1 MSDRK
6 KKRPEEEENEE
17 EEEEEEEEPSEE
29 EEEEEVPEEEE
40 EPVEEEEPEE
50 EPEEEEAPEE
60 ETPEEEEEEQEEE
73 EPEEE
78 PKKPLRRDQTLGDR
92 TVEILRSEILTKKSL
107 IDSKRWFRETMN
119 TMLYSSYRL
128 SATNPRQFYAATSD
142 RRIFRASQIKPG
154 SLYCWFYNPKYRNK
168 LPYYDRFPVAFI
180 LNMYRNGFLGI
191 NLHYLPVRQRAVLM
205 TRLVDNM
212 LRKSSSG
219 DYLDLQYRTLMN
231 ASRYAE
237 VQPCIKRYLI
247 NQIQG
252 QMIEIQP
259 TEWMKAIFLPLES
272 FAKQSRNF
280 VWQQSRQSSMRRTL

>member
-17 EEEEEEEEPSEE
+17 EEEEEE
-29 EEEEEVPEEEE
+29 
-40 EPVEEEEPEE
+40 PVEEEEPEE
-50 EPEEEEAPEE
+50 EEETPEEEEPEEEEPEEE
-60 ETPEEEEEEQEEE
+60 ETPEEEEPVEEE

-119 TMLYSSYRL
+119 SMLYSSYRL

-237 VQPCIKRYLI
+237 LQPCIKRYLI

-280 VWQQSRQSSMRRTL
+280 VWQQSRQSLLRRR

>member
-6 KKRPEEEENEE
+6 KKRPEEENEENEE
-17 EEEEEEEEPSEE
+17 E
-29 EEEEEVPEEEE
+29 EEEE

-50 EPEEEEAPEE
+50 EEETPEGEEPEEEEPEEE
-60 ETPEEEEEEQEEE
+60 ETPEEEAPEEEE

-154 SLYCWFYNPKYRNK
+154 SLYCWFYNPKYRNR

>member
-17 EEEEEEEEPSEE
+17 EEEEE
-29 EEEEEVPEEEE
+29 
-40 EPVEEEEPEE
+40 PVEEEEPEE
-50 EPEEEEAPEE
+50 EE
-60 ETPEEEEEEQEEE
+60 ETPEEEAPEEEE

-154 SLYCWFYNPKYRNK
+154 SLYCWFYNPKYRNR

>member
-17 EEEEEEEEPSEE
+17 EEEEEE
-29 EEEEEVPEEEE
+29 
-40 EPVEEEEPEE
+40 PVEEEEPEE
-50 EPEEEEAPEE
+50 EEETPEGEEPEEEEPEEE
-60 ETPEEEEEEQEEE
+60 ETPEEEAPEEEE

-154 SLYCWFYNPKYRNK
+154 SLYCWFYNPKYRNR

>member
-6 KKRPEEEENEE
+6 KKRPEEENEENEE
-17 EEEEEEEEPSEE
+17 E
-29 EEEEEVPEEEE
+29 EEEE

-50 EPEEEEAPEE
+50 EEETPEGEEPEEEEPEEE
-60 ETPEEEEEEQEEE
+60 ETPEEEAPEEEE

>member
-17 EEEEEEEEPSEE
+17 EEEEE
-29 EEEEEVPEEEE
+29 
-40 EPVEEEEPEE
+40 PVEEEEPEE
-50 EPEEEEAPEE
+50 EEETPEGEEPEEEEPEEE
-60 ETPEEEEEEQEEE
+60 ETPEEEAPEEEE

-154 SLYCWFYNPKYRNK
+154 SLYCWFYNPKYRNR